1 MTEEKICALIA
12 LAVAVTMLVLV
23 LNKNYRMKK
32 IYGMNKQQYQNYK
45 KSQRTIKKKN
55 KFKVVNK

>member
-12 LAVAVTMLVLV
+12 LAVAVTMLILII
-23 LNKNYRMKK
+23 NKNFRIKK

-45 KSQRTIKKKN
+45 KSQRKTKKNN
-55 KFKVVNK
+55 KFKVINK